1 MLAPWP
7 PGTVPPPTERGEVG
21 GESLGNLNQEALKAL
36 LPGSCVPCE
45 AGWSGGWV
53 RQGNFTAGDSDQC
66 LGRAGGHSGSPS
78 QRWEGTMGKGP
89 GTTPESLVCC
99 LLAR

>member
-7 PGTVPPPTERGEVG
+7 LGTVPPPTERGEVG

-45 AGWSGGWV
+45 AGWSGGWA

-66 LGRAGGHSGSPS
+66 LGPCRGPQRIPFSEMGGHHG
-78 QRWEGTMGKGP
+78 EGPRYHT
-89 GTTPESLVCC
+89 
-99 LLAR
+99 